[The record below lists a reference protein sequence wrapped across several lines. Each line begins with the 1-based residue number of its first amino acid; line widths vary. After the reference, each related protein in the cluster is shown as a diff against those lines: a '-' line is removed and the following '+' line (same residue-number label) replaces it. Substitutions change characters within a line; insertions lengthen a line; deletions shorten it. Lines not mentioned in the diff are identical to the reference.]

1 MADSRTGGIEL
12 ICGCMFSGKTERL
25 LDRLDQAAREGIP
38 ARAFKHASD
47 VRYTGGELFSHGG
60 RHWEATPVASASQI
74 LERVGAAR
82 LVVIDEGQFFGPDLL
97 DVCQALAAQG
107 RQVVVAGLDRDSWGE
122 PFGPIP
128 QLREIADEVVY
139 TKGRCECGAEAEFTQ
154 RLAPVA
160 GQTMI
165 GGPESY
171 TARCARCFQ
180 EPPAELRR

>member
-1 MADSRTGGIEL
+1 MADSRTGGVEL

-25 LDRLDQAAREGIP
+25 VERLQQAAREKIP

-47 VRYTGGELFSHGG
+47 VRYAGRELASHSG
-60 RHWEATPVASASQI
+60 RHCDATPVATAEQI
-74 LERVGAAR
+74 LELANTAR
-82 LVVIDEGQFFGPDLL
+82 LIVIDEGQFFGPELI
-97 DVCQALAAQG
+97 DVCRELARQG
-107 RQVVVAGLDRDSWGE
+107 RHVVVAALDRDSWGQ

-128 QLREIADEVVY
+128 QLREIADEVIY
-139 TKGRCECGAEAEFTQ
+139 TKGRCACGAEAEFTQ

-171 TARCARCFQ
+171 TACCARCFQ
-180 EPPAELRR
+180 APPAELRR